1 MRNSNKAIDIAKKVF
16 SSLHRIKIAW
26 KKWAILAAGLLVLSL
41 VSWFLLRNS
50 ILKWALADIQEKFK
64 ARDIE
69 FAYSSVAFSEWQ
81 TITLRKAQIRAIDH
95 QDSMPAIEVAAIE
108 TGIRWWTFWD
118 IGVHSLKTEGLKINY
133 WKDST
138 GNSNFPLW
146 DKQIDENSDTTR
158 PSNLAL
164 KLFSKLD
171 FYLDKLPK
179 SLSMSETEV
188 HLKINS
194 KSWDI
199 VLPEFDLMGKKY
211 KGKIQGKFNNQ
222 EEAQFQLYGAL
233 NNRQLDGSSM
243 TIEPYDEESNLVKIP
258 LFFDSLGFSKGS
270 FSIES
275 IEKNDQQLSFEIIS
289 KIQRPFI
296 QDDRLSDSLIYLNE
310 LESNLHIELGCNE
323 LKLDSQSWVMMDN
336 IKLQPFAYIHQKDKK
351 YALGLHIFRTS
362 AQNFFNSLPHGLF
375 NETRKITAQGQ
386 LEYDFSIELDGNH
399 PDNCQLR
406 SRMYPSSD
414 FAINHWGKLNPRKYN
429 SPFEYRF
436 MEKGDLVKKFTVG
449 PEWNGFSRL
458 SEVSPKL
465 IHSILQS
472 EDPSFFKH
480 DGFIMSAF
488 RSSIATNY
496 KEKKFKRGASTISM
510 QFVKNIFL
518 NRKKTI
524 SRKIEEILITWLIE
538 REKIIEKNRMMEIY
552 LNIIEWGPEVFGAK
566 EACQYYFGKAPKD
579 LNWRESAYLACLIP
593 RPKSVYKTLQEDG
606 CVNARFSHVQY
617 LLKHMYQK
625 DTSLG
630 IDTSFSP
637 LCILPES
644 YNHLRKL
651 NGHKPI
657 EFVPDDFNDT
667 MHLMSEILSE

>member
-1 MRNSNKAIDIAKKVF
+1 MI
-16 SSLHRIKIAW
+16 
-26 KKWAILAAGLLVLSL
+26 AAGLLVLFL
-41 VSWFLLRNS
+41 GSWLLLRNS
-50 ILKWALADIQEKFK
+50 ILKWALTDIQAKFNS
-64 ARDIE
+64 RDIE

-81 TITLRKAQIRAIDH
+81 TITLRNAQIRANDNR
-95 QDSMPAIEVAAIE
+95 DSLPAIEVLAVEA
-108 TGIRWWTFWD
+108 GIRWWTFWD
-118 IGVHSLKTEGLKINY
+118 IGLHSLKTEGLKINY
-133 WKDST
+133 WKDSA
-138 GNSNFPLW
+138 GNSNLPLW
-146 DKQIDENSDTTR
+146 DDQIETNSDTSEQ
-158 PSNLAL
+158 SNLVL
-164 KLFSKLD
+164 KLISKLD

-179 SLSMSETEV
+179 SLSISETEL
-188 HLKINS
+188 HLKMNS
-194 KSWDI
+194 KTWDI
-199 VLPEFDLMGKKY
+199 VLPEFDLKGNKFSGKV
-211 KGKIQGKFNNQ
+211 QGKYSNRKK
-222 EEAQFQLYGAL
+222 AQFRFSGTL
-233 NNRQLDGSSM
+233 NNRQVDGSSL
-243 TIEPYDEESNLVKIP
+243 TIEPFNEESNLVKIP
-258 LFFDSLGFSKGS
+258 IFFDSLGFSKGS

-275 IEKNDQQLSFEIIS
+275 IEKNDQQLFFEINS
-289 KIQRPFI
+289 KIKRPFI
-296 QDDRLSDSLIYLNE
+296 QDDRLSESLIYLNE
-310 LESNLHIELGCNE
+310 LESNLHFELGCNE

-336 IKLQPFAYIHQKDKK
+336 IKFQPFAYIHQNDKK
-351 YALGLHIFRTS
+351 YAAGLHMFRTS
-362 AQNFFNSLPHGLF
+362 AQNFFKSLPHGLF
-375 NETRKITAQGQ
+375 NDTRKIIAQGS
-386 LEYDFSIELDGNH
+386 LEYDFSIELDGNR
-399 PDNCQLR
+399 PDNCHLR

-414 FAINHWGKLNPRKYN
+414 FAITHWGKLNPSKYN
-429 SPFEYRF
+429 KPFEYRF
-436 MEKGDLVKKFTVG
+436 IEKGELVKKFTVG
-449 PEWNGFSRL
+449 PEWNGFSRIN
-458 SEVSPKL
+458 EVSPKL

-480 DGFIMSAF
+480 NGFIMSAF

-552 LNIIEWGPEVFGAK
+552 LNIIEWGPELFGAK

-593 RPKSVYKTLQEDG
+593 RPKSVFKTLQEDG

-651 NGHKPI
+651 NGYKPI

-667 MHLMSEILSE
+667 MDLMSETLSE